1 MHKPPCCSFPQ
12 VLAVSKMALKDIR
25 EEEDVLEYVLEST
38 SVIIGAGIKVEARP
52 HAHPVR
58 QVT

>member
-1 MHKPPCCSFPQ
+1 
-12 VLAVSKMALKDIR
+12 MALKDIR
-25 EEEDVLEYVLEST
+25 QDENVLEEVLEST
-38 SVIIGAGIKVEARP
+38 SVIIGANIEVEARP